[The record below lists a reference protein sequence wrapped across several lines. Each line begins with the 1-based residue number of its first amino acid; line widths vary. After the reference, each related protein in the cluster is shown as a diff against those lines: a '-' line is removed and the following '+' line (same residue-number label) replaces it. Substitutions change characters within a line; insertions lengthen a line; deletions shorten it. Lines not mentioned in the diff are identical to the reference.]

1 MTTKELLT
9 RYVRDF
15 NADDTEHYVQDIPN
29 ANAEDW
35 LLENAPLIDIPDKEL
50 ERIYYFRLWTFR
62 KHIKS
67 TPDGYVI
74 TEFLPTVPWGGR
86 HNTIIAAAGHHLS
99 EAKWLKNCK
108 KIVEDYVDLWL
119 MEKSN
124 TYLYSSWI
132 IDALYEYCSHIGD
145 YSYGIS
151 RLDLL
156 VHYYESLESKQMTRC
171 GLFWSIDGHD
181 AMEYSISGVNEDLV
195 TMKGVRPTLNSYMA
209 ANALAI
215 SRFARIAGD
224 NALADEYQEKHDKL
238 VTKMNRLLWD
248 GGFYKAIHT
257 DELDAPSFA
266 DLPSSQNVKELIGY
280 IPWQFNLAPR
290 GLESAFKEL
299 KDSEGFLSKHG
310 LTTAEQRHPRY
321 LYSADHP
328 CLWNGYI
335 WPFAISQTLRSI
347 DNLLTNYEQSVIT
360 ESDFYSILKAYARS
374 HYITE
379 NGKTQCWIDEVK
391 SPVTNEWS
399 CRSILKSAGWRA
411 EDGGLERGKDYNH
424 STFCDIILGSLL
436 GIKSRDGKISVKP
449 RIPDNWAYFTVD
461 NLCIGK
467 SCYRITYDKNGEKYR
482 KGISITAKTIVD
494 KD

>member
-1 MTTKELLT
+1 MTTKELLA
-9 RYVRDF
+9 RYIREF
-15 NADDTEHYVQDIPN
+15 NADDTEHYIQDISN
-29 ANAEDW
+29 ANTEDW

-74 TEFLPTVPWGGR
+74 TEFLPSVPWGGK
-86 HNTIIAAAGHHLS
+86 HNTIIAAAGHHIT
-99 EAKWLKNCK
+99 EAKWLKNSR

-119 MEKSN
+119 NEKSN

-145 YSYGIS
+145 FSYGTKRIE
-151 RLDLL
+151 RL
-156 VHYYESLESKQMTRC
+156 VHYYETLVAMQMTKC

-181 AMEYSISGVNEDLV
+181 AMEYSISGVNENLV

-209 ANALAI
+209 ANAMAI
-215 SRFARIAGD
+215 AKFARIAGKND
-224 NALADEYQEKHDKL
+224 IADEYTKKHDSL
-238 VTKMNRLLWD
+238 VTKMNELLWD
-248 GGFYKAIHT
+248 GSFYKAIHT
-257 DELDAPSFA
+257 SDPDAPTFR
-266 DLPSSQNVKELIGY
+266 DLPPSQNAKELIGY

-290 GLESAFKEL
+290 GFESAFKEL
-299 KDSEGFLSKHG
+299 KDSEGFLSKYG

-335 WPFAISQTLRSI
+335 WPFATSQTLRSL
-347 DNLLTNYEQSVIT
+347 DNLLSNYEQSIIT
-360 ESDFYSILKAYARS
+360 KCDFYNILKVYARS

-379 NGKTQCWIDEVK
+379 DKKTRCWIDEVK
-391 SPVTNEWS
+391 SPITNEWS
-399 CRSILKSAGWRA
+399 CRSILKDAGWRA
-411 EDGGLERGKDYNH
+411 EDGGIERGKDYNH

-436 GIKSRDGKISVKP
+436 GIKSTDGKISVTPK
-449 RIPDNWAYFTVD
+449 IPDDWTYFIVD
-461 NLCIGK
+461 NLHLGNY
-467 SCYRITYDKNGEKYR
+467 CYRITYDKNGDKYEQ
-482 KGISITAKTIVD
+482 GISVTIKNVAD
-494 KD
+494 ND